1 MMERNFDSRDSR
13 DSREGGPEG
22 RRNKRDVIVK
32 RDCKL
37 CIDQID
43 IDFKQA
49 DLLKKFMTE
58 RGKIL
63 ARRISGNCAKH
74 QRQLATAIKRARV
87 MLLVR

>member
-1 MMERNFDSRDSR
+1 MIERNSERNS
-13 DSREGGPEG
+13 EG
-22 RRNKRDVIVK
+22 RRGKREMIVP

-37 CIDQID
+37 CVDQII
-43 IDFKQA
+43 IDYKQA

-63 ARRISGNCAKH
+63 PRRFSGNCARH
-74 QRQLATAIKRARV
+74 QRQLTTAIERARM

>member
-1 MMERNFDSRDSR
+1 MMERNFDSR
-13 DSREGGPEG
+13 EGREG
-22 RRNKRDVIVK
+22 RRSKRDIIIK

-37 CIDQID
+37 CEDQIE
-43 IDFKQA
+43 IDFKQS

-63 ARRISGNCAKH
+63 ARRISGNCARH
-74 QRQLATAIKRARV
+74 QRQLAIAIKRART

>member
-1 MMERNFDSRDSR
+1 MERNFESRDN
-13 DSREGGPEG
+13 REGREG
-22 RRNKRDVIVK
+22 RRSKRDIIIK

-63 ARRISGNCAKH
+63 PRRISGNCAKH
-74 QRQLATAIKRARV
+74 QRQLATAIKRART